1 MAASPHVP
9 AVFSASKAKGI
20 SDCIKPYR
28 SEAFIRL
35 RNSTVSL
42 VALVVTTHLLPL
54 PSLLTAV
61 NVVRDG
67 EQRDTSFLWGICAIE
82 LGCLALLIL
91 NIVQAAFALKYP
103 RKPHPTHVSPAKS
116 LQVTPQN
123 QKKRQAI
130 LSPTVGV
137 ILLFFF
143 LLFSASGQ
151 TIDGFFHFGHGMGT
165 QASTGPRAPQ
175 RTSSLYNSS
184 PLSTPSRTLYYS
196 MPSTP
201 SSFNVPLTSST
212 SSMPPTPSPSLGAYH
227 ARHGGSTGQP
237 FDGLTLSA
245 FANAQS
251 DEED

>member
-1 MAASPHVP
+1 MVDTLKMAASPHVP

-130 LSPTVGV
+130 LSPT
-137 ILLFFF
+137 
-143 LLFSASGQ
+143 
-151 TIDGFFHFGHGMGT
+151 
-165 QASTGPRAPQ
+165 ASTGPRAPQ

>member
-1 MAASPHVP
+1 MAAVLRTP
-9 AVFSASKAKGI
+9 AVFSATKDI
-20 SDCIKPYR
+20 PDCIKPYKN
-28 SEAFIRL
+28 EALIRL
-35 RNSTVSL
+35 RNSSVCL
-42 VALVVTTHLLPL
+42 VALVVTTHLLPV
-54 PSLLTAV
+54 PSLWTAV

-67 EQRDTSFLWGICAIE
+67 ERRDTGCLWGICATE
-82 LGCLALLIL
+82 LGFLALLIL

-103 RKPHPTHVSPAKS
+103 RKPHHSHVSPAKS
-116 LQVTPQN
+116 LQVTPQSQN
-123 QKKRQAI
+123 KRQPI
-130 LSPTVGV
+130 LSPNVG
-137 ILLFFF
+137 IMPFSF
-143 LLFSASGQ
+143 LPVWGQ
-151 TIDGFFHFGHGMGT
+151 TVDGYFHFEHGTDT

-201 SSFNVPLTSST
+201 SSFNISLTSST

-245 FANAQS
+245 LADAQS